1 MSNHVRAAEVV
12 RRMKLSM
19 PVYLTMTDPFTGQPY
34 VLSKEN
40 LLALLALDVTRLTFE
55 GQVVPALHAEIA
67 RAQRACEGEAIKAE
81 VAYRKWKA
89 QIATQTR
96 AEQRDTKLTEKAVEE
111 SYRTKPEYETMSEA
125 PERWNLLARL
135 FGDLKDSV
143 RLKGEMIKA
152 QERSLDAQVRSEPS
166 ETIDRLEEY
175 AREAN
180 ASDAPKWQAMIPTG
194 APTPPPQVIEEQK
207 TRGRRPRKEIE

>member
-1 MSNHVRAAEVV
+1 MSNHVRAAEIV
-12 RRMKLSM
+12 RRLKLSM
-19 PVYLTMTDPFTGQPY
+19 PVHLTMSDPFTGQPY
-34 VLSKEN
+34 TLSKEN

-55 GQVVPALHAEIA
+55 GQVVPALHGEIA

-89 QIATQTR
+89 QIAAQTR
-96 AEQRDTKLTEKAVEE
+96 AQDGRVTEKMVEE
-111 SYRTKPEYETMSEA
+111 SYRQRAEYETMSEA

-152 QERSLDAQVRSEPS
+152 QERSLDAAARTEPS
-166 ETIDRLEEY
+166 ETLDRLEDY
-175 AREAN
+175 AREAL
-180 ASDAPKWQAMIPTG
+180 ASAAPSWQHLIPTG
-194 APTPPPQVIEEQK
+194 PATPPPEVVAEQQK
-207 TRGRRPRKEIE
+207 RGRKPRKET